1 MKGKRKPIKVRV
13 KVSVIVLGQ
22 YFEPGQVVE
31 IEPDI
36 WDQIDDV
43 VKFAAFEEIEE
54 AENGEVG
61 D

>member
-1 MKGKRKPIKVRV
+1 MKKERKPIKVRV

-31 IEPDI
+31 IEPEI

-43 VKFAAFEEIEE
+43 VKFTAFEEVEE
-54 AENGEVG
+54 SDDEVG
-61 D
+61 

>member
-1 MKGKRKPIKVRV
+1 MKKERKPIRVRV

-22 YFEPGQVVE
+22 YFEPGRVVE
-31 IEPDI
+31 IQPEI

-43 VKFAAFEEIEE
+43 VKYTAFDEIEE

-61 D
+61 N

>member
-1 MKGKRKPIKVRV
+1 MKKERKPTRVRV

-31 IEPDI
+31 IQPEI

-43 VKFAAFEEIEE
+43 VKYTAFDEIEE

-61 D
+61 

>member
-1 MKGKRKPIKVRV
+1 MKRERKPIKVRV
-13 KVSVIVLGQ
+13 KVSVIVLGR

-43 VKFAAFEEIEE
+43 VKFTAFEEIEE

-61 D
+61 

>member
-1 MKGKRKPIKVRV
+1 MKEKRRPIRVRV

-22 YFEPGQVVE
+22 YFEPGQVIE
-31 IEPDI
+31 IQPEI

-43 VKFAAFEEIEE
+43 VKFSAFEEVEE
-54 AENGEVG
+54 SDGEVG